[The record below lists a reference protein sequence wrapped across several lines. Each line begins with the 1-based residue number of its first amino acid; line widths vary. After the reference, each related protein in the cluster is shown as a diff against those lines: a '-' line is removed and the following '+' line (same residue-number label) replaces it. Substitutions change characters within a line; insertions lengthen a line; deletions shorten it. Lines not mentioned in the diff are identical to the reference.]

1 MLVVIY
7 LIAGLA
13 MLLGGG
19 NLLVR
24 GASGIA
30 RSLNVS
36 PLMIGLTI
44 VAFGT
49 SAPEL
54 VVNLAALIRG
64 NDGIAFGNIVGSNIS
79 NIGLILG
86 LTAIASPL
94 GVKGMVIV
102 REIPMMI
109 LVALVTVVLGID
121 GVFTGTS
128 DTYVRPDGLIL
139 LLLLVVFIFY
149 NIRDAMQKRRQDQY
163 LILVEEHVP
172 SRSRDTMPVNSIM
185 ALAGLGLLV
194 AGGKLTVTGAVGV
207 ATSLGVS
214 DALIGLT
221 IIAVGTSLPELATSM
236 IAAWKNEPELAVG
249 NVVGSNII
257 NLSLVLGLVS
267 AISPVDIPVGGR
279 IDLMAMLLFSLL
291 LLPISITSMRK
302 ITRTEGAILLTGY
315 CAYIVFRALYNG

>member
-163 LILVEEHVP
+163 LVLVEEHVP

-207 ATSLGVS
+207 ATALGVS

>member
-19 NLLVR
+19 SFLVR

-30 RSLNVS
+30 RALRVS
-36 PLMIGLTI
+36 PLVIGLTI

-54 VVNLAALIRG
+54 VVNIAALIRG
-64 NDGIAFGNIVGSNIS
+64 NDGIAFGNIIGSNIS

-86 LTAIASPL
+86 ITALVKPL
-94 GVKGMVIV
+94 GVKGVVIV

-109 LVALVTVVLGID
+109 VVALVTVIIGID
-121 GVFTGTS
+121 GVFTETF
-128 DTYVRPDGLIL
+128 DAFVRHDGAIL
-139 LLLLVVFIFY
+139 LLLLVIFIFY
-149 NIRDAMQKRRQDQY
+149 NMRDALRKRRQDQY
-163 LILVEEHVP
+163 LVQVEGHIPSPPHKGIHV
-172 SRSRDTMPVNSIM
+172 SGIM
-185 ALAGLGLLV
+185 AVAGLGLLV
-194 AGGKLTVTGAVGV
+194 AGGKLTVSGAVGV
-207 ATSLGVS
+207 AAALGVS

-267 AISPVDIPVGGR
+267 VISPVDIPAGGR
-279 IDLMAMLLFSLL
+279 FDLVAMALFSVI
-291 LLPISITSMRK
+291 LLPISIMSMRK
-302 ITRTEGAILLTGY
+302 ITRVEGAVLLSCY
-315 CAYIVFRALYNG
+315 CAYMVFRALYTG